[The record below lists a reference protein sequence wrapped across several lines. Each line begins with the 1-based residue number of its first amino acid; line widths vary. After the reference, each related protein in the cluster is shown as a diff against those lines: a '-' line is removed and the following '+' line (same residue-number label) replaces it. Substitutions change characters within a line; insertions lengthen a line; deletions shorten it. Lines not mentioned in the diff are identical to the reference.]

1 MDRFATTSFTRQLL
15 LQSSSFQIF
24 VGVLDK
30 YLETNVCKYQ
40 VPRDDK
46 IVDHSHGITL
56 NESTAP
62 DTSSSTLTRAFV
74 CSTAFYILIKSLL
87 RLFIFQTVSNT
98 AKFCG
103 KGQFP
108 YCYGNYAFS
117 QNVHTRKLV
126 KLRYFTQCDK
136 FPHFR
141 RQKRDGEAFSAKVNC
156 LVIFPY

>member
-1 MDRFATTSFTRQLL
+1 MQQRLSLVSYCCKALHFRYLLGSWINLWKQTSVNIKCQGWQNCWPFSWNNFKWIHRARYI
-15 LQSSSFQIF
+15 S
-24 VGVLDK
+24 K
-30 YLETNVCKYQ
+30 
-40 VPRDDK
+40 
-46 IVDHSHGITL
+46 
-56 NESTAP
+56 
-62 DTSSSTLTRAFV
+62 LTRAFV
-74 CSTAFYILIKSLL
+74 CSTAFYILIKSVL